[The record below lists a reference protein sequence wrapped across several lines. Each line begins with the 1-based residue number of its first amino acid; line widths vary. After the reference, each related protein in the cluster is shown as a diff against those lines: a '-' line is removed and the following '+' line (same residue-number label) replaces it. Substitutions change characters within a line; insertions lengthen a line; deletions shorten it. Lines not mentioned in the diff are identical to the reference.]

1 MLLPW
6 VALDDFHTNTVQL
19 TKGAERKHHRLAE
32 EQYISDT
39 DRAFRSYGRPLTTMT
54 EFKYISCV
62 LTVSKNY

>member
-1 MLLPW
+1 MLVPW
-6 VALDDFHTNTVQL
+6 VALEDFHTNTVQL

-54 EFKYISCV
+54 EFK
-62 LTVSKNY
+62 